1 MLVMRKS
8 QMEAFENVAVQ
19 RFEEGLLD
27 HLQTFFPQHAATLGE
42 TQLGRVARYGL
53 QRAESRGLK
62 TERAV
67 YLYVAL
73 MFVLG
78 SRFDEDP
85 QLPWAAREVE
95 EEKPASSKP
104 EVAAEA
110 RDAETAPAQTAGET
124 VVGKEDET
132 PKETADA
139 RIERVYGQAM
149 AFLDQTVGPDNEFL
163 RQTLNALRQPQVFEG
178 LPAAPSFGHRL
189 LLLLQMLAPEKYAA
203 LGEEA
208 LRNLVRHGYEAA
220 KRYGMTTEHG
230 IMNYV
235 ALAFV
240 LGSGFDRDPLYPWAA
255 ATLSDPRLADPA
267 KKGAALREAALA
279 HLAKCLPG
287 CPRRAEQSAVVLT
300 RPAQP
305 YKQIV
310 EGIGVQIHRP
320 LYTNTS
326 AQGG

>member
-8 QMEAFENVAVQ
+8 QMEAFENVVAQ

-27 HLQTFFPQHAATLGE
+27 HLRTFFPQHAATLGE
-42 TQLGRVARYGL
+42 TQLGRIARYGL

-62 TERAV
+62 TERAI

-85 QLPWAAREVE
+85 QLPWAAREIE
-95 EEKPASSKP
+95 EEKPAPPKP

-110 RDAETAPAQTAGET
+110 RDAATVAATAGET
-124 VVGKEDET
+124 VTGKEDEA

-149 AFLDQTVGPDNEFL
+149 AFLDQTVGPDNELL
-163 RQTLNALRQPQVFEG
+163 RQTLNTLRQPQVFEG
-178 LPAAPSFGHRL
+178 LPAAPSVGHRL
-189 LLLLQMLAPEKYAA
+189 LLLLQMLAPEKYDM
-203 LGEEA
+203 LGEET

-255 ATLSDPRLADPA
+255 AALSDQGPVDPA
-267 KKGAALREAALA
+267 KKGVALREAALV

-287 CPRRAEQSAVVLT
+287 CPRRAEQSAVILA

-310 EGIGVQIHRP
+310 EGIGEQTRRP
-320 LYTNTS
+320 LYTSTS